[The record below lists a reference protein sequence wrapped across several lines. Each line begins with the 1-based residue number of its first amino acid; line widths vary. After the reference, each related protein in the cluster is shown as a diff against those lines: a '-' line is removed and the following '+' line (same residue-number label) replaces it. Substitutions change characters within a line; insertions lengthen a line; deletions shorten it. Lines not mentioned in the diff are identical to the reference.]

1 MTPTAGLIDQ
11 FNRANDSVLGTGWT
25 EGDIL
30 GISGITLQV
39 NSNQANNG
47 SGATSIARRSTTY
60 GPDSEFYMDIPT
72 LPGNGEWV
80 GFFVRCTPT
89 TNTNGY
95 VVEVYNDGGSQDVYI
110 FRVTSNG
117 YTQLGAAVTNAV
129 QAGDSLM
136 IQAVGS
142 SINIERQRSSTWS
155 VIATRT
161 DSTYNSA
168 GYIGFYGNGT
178 TFRLDN
184 AGGGDYVEPSGGT
197 EYTQSVSGSV
207 TGAGAVA
214 KQTNKPTAGTT
225 SGTGALTRQTNKVL
239 AGTTSAAG
247 ALAKRLART
256 LGGSVSWV
264 GSLSSALNLVAQ
276 YALEFYGDDDNQ
288 NYNSLS
294 ILLEDGVDPYPINM
308 AGDQTIEMKFRALAA
323 DNTATAAD
331 ARYSHPLLDG
341 DSWDDVWGKVLG
353 LSRSGANLVLC
364 FGVAGVSGTWATI
377 YGTTNVGD
385 GEWHDVALT
394 YNRTTGAVVIWLDGV
409 QEASGTFDAQDW
421 DYPAGYVNPDGDYNN
436 RFVFM
441 REKHGVGELTVGALD
456 EIRFSNIIRYTSSY
470 TPAARF
476 DIDANTTGLYHL
488 DEGSGTTSADATG
501 NNPDAVL
508 HVGGT
513 PEGPVWITTATVFT
527 QVLTATVSAAGAV
540 AKQTQR
546 AMAATTSGAGAL
558 VKQAARTLS
567 GSLSGA
573 GLLTSVRVYVLA
585 LAGSM
590 SGAGALA
597 KETRKAVI
605 GSSSAAG
612 TLARATQRTI
622 SGTVTTGGAVVKQ
635 TARTVSGTVTSGGDM
650 VKQTQRVM
658 AAAASATGALVKQ
671 VARTLGGS
679 LSGAGLLDA
688 SLNAGAF
695 FVELMGGV
703 TGTGALGR
711 QTQRGLTG
719 GVSGTGGISKQ
730 IGRALAGSWSGAG
743 ALSASRLYTVIVAG
757 AASAAGTMTRQT
769 NKVLAGAVSGAGSIS
784 RQIRRLLA
792 GAMSAVGALV
802 TTFGGAIQPGK
813 ANVSERAIGATTTR
827 DAALFTASANDSME
841 E

>member
-1 MTPTAGLIDQ
+1 MTPTAALISQ
-11 FNRANDSVLGTGWT
+11 FNEANNNALGTGWT

-30 GISGITLQV
+30 GISGTTLQI
-39 NSNQANNG
+39 NSNSVNNG
-47 SGATSIARRSTTY
+47 SGATSVARRSTTY

-72 LPGNGEWV
+72 LPGNGEWI

-95 VVEVYNDGGSQDVYI
+95 VVEIYNDGGSQDIYI
-110 FRVTSNG
+110 FRVTSNS
-117 YTQLGAAVTNAV
+117 YTQLGAALTNAA

-142 SINIERQRSSTWS
+142 SINIERQRSGTWS

-168 GYIGFYGNGT
+168 GNIGFYGNGT

-184 AGGGDYVEPSGGT
+184 AGGGDYIEPSGGT
-197 EYTQSVSGSV
+197 EYTQSVSGTV
-207 TGAGAVA
+207 TGGGAVI
-214 KQTNKPTAGTT
+214 KRTNKP
-225 SGTGALTRQTNKVL
+225 L
-239 AGTTSAAG
+239 AGTTSATG
-247 ALAKRLART
+247 ALVKRLART

-264 GSLSSALNLVAQ
+264 GSLSSALNLIAQ
-276 YALEFYGDDDNQ
+276 YALEFYGDDDGQ
-288 NYNSLS
+288 NYNSMS

-331 ARYSHPLLDG
+331 ARYSHPLTDW
-341 DSWDDVWGKVLG
+341 DSWDDTWGRVLG

-421 DYPAGYVNPDGDYNN
+421 DYPAGYVNPDGSYNN
-436 RFVFM
+436 RAVFM

-488 DEGSGTTSADATG
+488 DEGSGTTSVDATG

-513 PEGPVWITTATVFT
+513 PEGPVWISTATVFT

-546 AMAATTSGAGAL
+546 AIAATTSGAGAL

-590 SGAGALA
+590 SGAGTLA
-597 KETRKAVI
+597 RETRKTFI

-612 TLARATQRTI
+612 TLARAT
-622 SGTVTTGGAVVKQ
+622 
-635 TARTVSGTVTSGGDM
+635 ARTVSGTVTAGGTVVKQAQRAVSGTVTSGGA
-650 VKQTQRVM
+650 VIKQTQRTM
-658 AAAASATGALVKQ
+658 AAAASAAGALVKQ
-671 VARTLGGS
+671 AARTLGGS
-679 LSGAGLLDA
+679 LTGAGLLDA

-711 QTQRGLTG
+711 QTQRTINGTASG
-719 GVSGTGGISKQ
+719 AGSVSRQ
-730 IGRALAGSWSGAG
+730 IGRGLAGSMTGAG

-757 AASAAGTMTRQT
+757 AASAAGTLTRQT
-769 NKVLAGAVSGAGSIS
+769 NKALAGVMSGAGTIN
-784 RQIRRLLA
+784 RQVRRLLA
-792 GAMSAVGALV
+792 GASSLIGALV

-813 ANVSERAIGATTTR
+813 ANVSDRATGTTTTR
-827 DAALFTASANDSME
+827 DAALYQASAHDSME